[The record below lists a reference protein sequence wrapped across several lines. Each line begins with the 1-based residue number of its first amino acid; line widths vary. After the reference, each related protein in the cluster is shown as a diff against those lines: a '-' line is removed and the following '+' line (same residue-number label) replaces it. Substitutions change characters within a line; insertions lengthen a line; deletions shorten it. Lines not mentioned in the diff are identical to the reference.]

1 MSINKT
7 VKRGIAKAYAAI
19 DASIAT
25 AWRDWGINLSTKLNA
40 AFDENLDQDSDK
52 DTREELL
59 AEIGEEKGWSEL
71 KADQLK
77 SRKTEA
83 NRILKG
89 FKGAGTTLG
98 NTITRWDNE
107 SKKRDKNG
115 KPNGLTKGRLVSK
128 QVVLRLASELPKAA
142 NQKAAIEA
150 VVASFEKTSSG
161 SSGGGIPK
169 TNVQEIQDMID
180 TIAAMPKRAK
190 AVKLMQAKLKTIC
203 NSKELKEYFEYPED

>member
-1 MSINKT
+1 MSIKAN

-25 AWRDWGINLSTKLNA
+25 AWRDWGVNLSTKLNA
-40 AFDENLDQDSDK
+40 AFDENLDQESDK
-52 DTREELL
+52 ETREELL
-59 AEIGEEKGWSEL
+59 TEIGEEKNWSEL
-71 KADQLK
+71 DAAQLK

-98 NTITRWDNE
+98 NTITRWDRE
-107 SKKRDKNG
+107 SKKKDG
-115 KPNGLTKGRLVSK
+115 IVKGRRVSK

-142 NQKAAIEA
+142 TQTEAIEA

-161 SSGGGIPK
+161 SGGGGIPK

-180 TIAAMPKRAK
+180 TIAGMPKRAK

>member
-1 MSINKT
+1 MSIKAA

-19 DASIAT
+19 DPAIAS
-25 AWRDWGINLSTKLNA
+25 AWRDWGVNLSDKLNR
-40 AFDENLDQDSDK
+40 AFDANLDQDSDK
-52 DTREELL
+52 ETREELL

-71 KADQLK
+71 DAAQLK

-98 NTITRWDNE
+98 NTITRWHNE
-107 SKKRDKNG
+107 SKKKD
-115 KPNGLTKGRLVSK
+115 GLVKGRRVSK

-142 NQKAAIEA
+142 NQKDAIEA

-169 TNVQEIQDMID
+169 TNVQEIQDMIN

-190 AVKLMQAKLKTIC
+190 AIKLMQAKLKTIC